1 MQVNRMSY
9 IVYIKN
15 NEVIKRI
22 EELDVNVVY
31 KSQKQKYATIY
42 FDRSKE
48 KEIKLALEKM
58 KGVSRYEKSLLEAQT
73 IVFEV

>member
-42 FDRSKE
+42 FDRAKE

-58 KGVSRYEKSLLEAQT
+58 KGVSRYEKSLLEAQD
-73 IVFEV
+73 IIFEV

>member
-1 MQVNRMSY
+1 MSMWS
-9 IVYIKN
+9 ISHKN
-15 NEVIKRI
+15 K
-22 EELDVNVVY
+22 
-31 KSQKQKYATIY
+31 KYATIY